1 MEKFGNVVTKDEDG
15 KIMFDFGVNKR
26 KFRRPRYTE
35 EERQTRRAQFAQD
48 AKNLK
53 ESRRHQLVKDFG
65 KNDEGKEI
73 KKDFLKRRA

>member
-53 ESRRHQLVKDFG
+53 ESRRHRARSVRYG
-65 KNDEGKEI
+65 G
-73 KKDFLKRRA
+73 RRLGVGPGRIRKLL